1 MSGSGIDPGRTPS
14 ELRQSWPV
22 IVACFAA
29 ALFAWGF
36 GFTGPSIYLAELH
49 QDRGWPSGIIAF
61 AITAYYL
68 LGAILLARV
77 HLALRWLGPG
87 WLLGLSMILL
97 GLGASAFCRSS
108 QPWELFPAAVL
119 MALGWA
125 GCTTAAIPS
134 ILALYFHQQRGAAIG
149 LALNGAS
156 AAGFTVGPLLI
167 GLSQNFGI
175 DNAVPIAAAA
185 MLMVLLPLIGLAFRH
200 RIGSGAA
207 LPASPAAGRPAAM
220 IRTWQFWSVALPF
233 ALALTAQVGLI
244 VHLVSFLQ
252 PRLGP
257 GGAATALALV
267 SGAALAG
274 RVLLST
280 VIDRLHQ
287 RWASALSMASQA
299 LALGVML
306 AWPQPALLYAGCVLF
321 GASVGNL
328 ITIPSLIVQREFPP
342 AAFGLVVGLSSAIGQ
357 FTYSLAP
364 ALLGAIRDAT
374 GSYVA
379 VLWTCI
385 VFQLAAAFLVLM
397 PTRSVAAKR
406 DCLESL

>member
-22 IVACFAA
+22 IAACFAA

-97 GLGASAFCRSS
+97 GLGASEFCRSS

-185 MLMVLLPLIGLAFRH
+185 MLTVLLPLIGLAFRH
-200 RIGSGAA
+200 RIGSRAA
-207 LPASPAAGRPAAM
+207 LPASPTAGRPAAM
-220 IRTWQFWSVALPF
+220 FRTWHFWSVALPF

-244 VHLVSFLQ
+244 VHLVHSSN
-252 PRLGP
+252 RGLG
-257 GGAATALALV
+257 LV
-267 SGAALAG
+267 A
-274 RVLLST
+274 R
-280 VIDRLHQ
+280 
-287 RWASALSMASQA
+287 
-299 LALGVML
+299 
-306 AWPQPALLYAGCVLF
+306 PQPLLWYPEPHSPGVSC
-321 GASVGNL
+321 S
-328 ITIPSLIVQREFPP
+328 PP
-342 AAFGLVVGLSSAIGQ
+342 
-357 FTYSLAP
+357 
-364 ALLGAIRDAT
+364 
-374 GSYVA
+374 
-379 VLWTCI
+379 
-385 VFQLAAAFLVLM
+385 
-397 PTRSVAAKR
+397 
-406 DCLESL
+406 